1 MQRDAVLNVRLPLG
15 LKRALAKAAQNDFD
29 RSSSGMVVR
38 ILREWLVANEYLAA
52 EPARSKRTKKEK

>member
-1 MQRDAVLNVRLPLG
+1 MNVRLPLEM
-15 LKRALAKAAQNDFD
+15 KRALVKAAQDDFG

-52 EPARSKRTKKEK
+52 EPARSKRTKKET